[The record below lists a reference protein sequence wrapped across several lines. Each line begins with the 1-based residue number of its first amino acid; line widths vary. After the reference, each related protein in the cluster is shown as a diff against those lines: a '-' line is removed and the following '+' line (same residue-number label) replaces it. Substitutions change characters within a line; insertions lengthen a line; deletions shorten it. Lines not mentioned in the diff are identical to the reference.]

1 MKWGDRGTSC
11 TSWFALKRD
20 IEIAAYD
27 MGNPIISNGSTL
39 SGKSN
44 DGSRSRN
51 NRRFICGTLGKTFKK
66 SVAMPITKSMQY
78 RETSIIKNRKNNR
91 PDGQTGPKRRK
102 VVGSTAKCPFSFTV
116 KWDHRGFY
124 VELKQ
129 NAGDPYHKF
138 HPQILKPTSMSFPTR
153 LLTEE
158 QLDDTKEVVSATCN
172 KGVGR
177 NFIRRKFGRFI
188 NSIKIAYLSS
198 KSDNSKSNA
207 TKGDIVRMLDDFEH
221 SDEIS
226 FTTLSDVPIDQLTD
240 KLNDER
246 CLSTQ
251 ETLTIASTKH
261 AKKTVVNTDI
271 ATLQYGEQIEAAAK
285 QERIERKL
293 KSTDILFVAIAWL
306 VTPAFRFF
314 KLAPEVI

>member
-1 MKWGDRGTSC
+1 
-11 TSWFALKRD
+11 
-20 IEIAAYD
+20 

-78 RETSIIKNRKNNR
+78 RETSLIKNRKNNR

-129 NAGDPYHKF
+129 NAGDPCHKF

-153 LLTEE
+153 LLSEE

-177 NFIRRKFGRFI
+177 NFIRGKFGRFI
-188 NSIKIAYLSS
+188 NSIKIAYVNPGIYPRIRHISTIHKHNCINTGCVAFMQIPIGNL
-198 KSDNSKSNA
+198 D
-207 TKGDIVRMLDDFEH
+207 GDEKI
-221 SDEIS
+221 
-226 FTTLSDVPIDQLTD
+226 
-240 KLNDER
+240 
-246 CLSTQ
+246 
-251 ETLTIASTKH
+251 
-261 AKKTVVNTDI
+261 
-271 ATLQYGEQIEAAAK
+271 
-285 QERIERKL
+285 
-293 KSTDILFVAIAWL
+293 ILFFGFLSCSLGLIPTGL
-306 VTPAFRFF
+306 S
-314 KLAPEVI
+314 